1 MRLQRRVL
9 DDPQKELREL
19 YNTGLCDLYFEFEPK
34 TYKSKEAQ
42 NRLLSI
48 YRPPFK
54 VFKND
59 KGYVKRVVNAIQL
72 HLEIAVQVAQ
82 KIQKKF
88 EQYID
93 KPAKQIGAIIRVCL
107 MEDFGIE

>member
-1 MRLQRRVL
+1 
-9 DDPQKELREL
+9 
-19 YNTGLCDLYFEFEPK
+19 
-34 TYKSKEAQ
+34 
-42 NRLLSI
+42 
-48 YRPPFK
+48 
-54 VFKND
+54 
-59 KGYVKRVVNAIQL
+59 VKRVVNAIQL